1 MKYVCA
7 LLSVSAVLL
16 GPLMFGLTT
25 GFTGQTIDTMAN
37 TVTTADGTPIE
48 IGDYDHLW
56 VLHGSSESS
65 LFGSLVNIGAMFG
78 AFIGGPLID
87 KFGRKWCLVGCS
99 PCFVLCYLWQ
109 ALAHTSWQLLFE
121 RVLVGIIV
129 GVESVAAPTYIG
141 EASPTKIRGMLGA
154 ANQLA
159 VTIGDLLAYAL
170 AFGFMTQANSTDPNA
185 TSSTFCNWREL
196 SWIYLIP
203 SGLLG
208 IFVFLVPESPRWLA
222 EHRGLDAAK
231 KVLLRLHGT
240 DEDDEDVVDELKAYQ
255 ITVEAQKAKS
265 GWTQKERFNDAIG
278 GLRKYWIQVVIG
290 VVLQICQQLSGIN
303 AVIFYQT
310 SIFQAAGISNMQTMA
325 LVTMA
330 IQVGVTFVACCIM
343 DLAGRRV
350 LLVFA
355 ATGMCISAWMLG
367 LFFYLQDVTGLTN
380 VGWLALAS
388 AYCYIAF
395 FSIGVGPI
403 PWLIMSEIFP
413 NDVRGNAAAIATAVN
428 WLFAFIV
435 TMCLNAYREAIT
447 YQGVFWSFGF
457 ICLVII
463 FFVLFF
469 IPETKGKSF
478 EQIEAEFERKYH
490 QKRAAKSAKATAVGT
505 DGSVDEAGGDSTLSR
520 TSSAAV

>member
-7 LLSVSAVLL
+7 FLSIGAVLL

-37 TVTTADGTPIE
+37 TVATADGTPIQ

-65 LFGSLVNIGAMFG
+65 LFGSLMNIGAMIG

-87 KFGRKWCLVGCS
+87 AFGRKWTLVGCS
-99 PCFVLCYLWQ
+99 PCFVLLYLWQ
-109 ALAHTSWQLLFE
+109 ALAHTSWQLLLE
-121 RVLVGIIV
+121 RILVGIIV
-129 GVESVAAPTYIG
+129 GIESVAAPTYIG
-141 EASPTKIRGMLGA
+141 EASPTKIRGMFGA

-159 VTIGDLLAYAL
+159 VTIGDLIAYAL
-170 AFGFMTQANSTDPNA
+170 GLGFRTQANSVDPNA
-185 TSSTFCNWREL
+185 TSQTFCNWRDV

-208 IFVFLVPESPRWLA
+208 ILVFLVPESPRWLA

-240 DEDDEDVVDELKAYQ
+240 DENDPDVVDELKAYEV
-255 ITVEAQKAKS
+255 TVEAQKAKAGIS
-265 GWTQKERFNDAIG
+265 RKQRFHDAVS

-310 SIFQAAGISNMQTMA
+310 TIFQAAGITNNQMMA
-325 LVTMA
+325 LVTMI
-330 IQVGVTFVACCIM
+330 IQVVVTFISCCIM
-343 DLAGRRV
+343 DLAGRRF

-355 ATGMCISAWMLG
+355 ASGMCISAWMLG
-367 LFFYLQDVTGLTN
+367 LFFYLQNVTGLTN

-435 TMCLNAYREAIT
+435 TMCLDAYRKAIT

-457 ICLVII
+457 ICLVMV

-478 EQIEAEFERKYH
+478 EAIEAEFDRKYH
-490 QKRAAKSAKATAVGT
+490 RKHAAKNEKSPVQNDSMGKAGETPSSPTTSEAV
-505 DGSVDEAGGDSTLSR
+505 
-520 TSSAAV
+520 

>member
-1 MKYVCA
+1 
-7 LLSVSAVLL
+7 
-16 GPLMFGLTT
+16 
-25 GFTGQTIDTMAN
+25 
-37 TVTTADGTPIE
+37 
-48 IGDYDHLW
+48 
-56 VLHGSSESS
+56 
-65 LFGSLVNIGAMFG
+65 
-78 AFIGGPLID
+78 
-87 KFGRKWCLVGCS
+87 
-99 PCFVLCYLWQ
+99 
-109 ALAHTSWQLLFE
+109 
-121 RVLVGIIV
+121 
-129 GVESVAAPTYIG
+129 
-141 EASPTKIRGMLGA
+141 
-154 ANQLA
+154 
-159 VTIGDLLAYAL
+159 
-170 AFGFMTQANSTDPNA
+170 
-185 TSSTFCNWREL
+185 
-196 SWIYLIP
+196 
-203 SGLLG
+203 
-208 IFVFLVPESPRWLA
+208 SPRWLA

-240 DEDDEDVVDELKAYQ
+240 DENDPDVVEELKAYEV
-255 ITVEAQKAKS
+255 TVEAQKAKA
-265 GWTQKERFNDAIG
+265 GQTRKQRFDDAMA

-330 IQVGVTFVACCIM
+330 IQVGVTFIACCIM

-350 LLVFA
+350 LLVAA

-395 FSIGVGPI
+395 FSLGVGPI

-413 NDVRGNAAAIATAVN
+413 NEVRGNAAAIATAVN

-435 TMCLNAYREAIT
+435 TMCLDAYRKAIT

-457 ICLVII
+457 ICLVMI

-478 EQIEAEFERKYH
+478 EEIEAEFDRKYH
-490 QKRAAKSAKATAVGT
+490 RKHATKVEKPATTVDDHSSDDHAT
-505 DGSVDEAGGDSTLSR
+505 DIHSGASEED
-520 TSSAAV
+520 AAVSPTTSVAV

>member
-1 MKYVCA
+1 MKYICA
-7 LLSVSAVLL
+7 VLSVGAVLL

-48 IGDYDHLW
+48 IGVYDHLW

-78 AFIGGPLID
+78 AFVGGPLID
-87 KFGRKWCLVGCS
+87 RFGRKWCLVGCS
-99 PCFVLCYLWQ
+99 PCFVLLYLWQ
-109 ALAHTSWQLLFE
+109 ALAHTSWQLLLE
-121 RVLVGIIV
+121 RIIV
-129 GVESVAAPTYIG
+129 GIVVGIESVAAPTYIG

-159 VTIGDLLAYAL
+159 STVGNLIAYAL
-170 AFGFMTQANSTDPNA
+170 GMAFRTQANSVDPNA
-185 TSSTFCNWREL
+185 TSQTFCNWRDV

-208 IFVFLVPESPRWLA
+208 ILVFLVPESPRWLA

-240 DEDDEDVVDELKAYQ
+240 DENDPDVVEELRAYEA
-255 ITVEAQKAKS
+255 TVEAQKEKAGS
-265 GWTQKERFNDAIG
+265 TRKERFDDAMA

-303 AVIFYQT
+303 AVVFYQT
-310 SIFQAAGISNMQTMA
+310 TIFQAAGISNKQMMA
-325 LVTMA
+325 LVTMI
-330 IQVGVTFVACCIM
+330 IQVVVTFISCCIM
-343 DLAGRRV
+343 DLAGRRF

-355 ATGMCISAWMLG
+355 ASGMCISAWMLG

-435 TMCLNAYREAIT
+435 TMCLDAYRQAIT

-457 ICLVII
+457 ICLVMI

-478 EQIEAEFERKYH
+478 EEIENEFDRKYH
-490 QKRAAKSAKATAVGT
+490 RKHAKNKEPAAPRSEI
-505 DGSVDEAGGDSTLSR
+505 SSTLEE
-520 TSSAAV
+520 SSTPVTTTAEP

>member
-1 MKYVCA
+1 MKYACA
-7 LLSVSAVLL
+7 ILSVAAVLL
-16 GPLMFGLTT
+16 GPLMFGLTS
-25 GFTGQTIDTMAN
+25 GFTGQTIDTMGN
-37 TVTTADGTPIE
+37 SVTTANGTPIE

-56 VLHGSSESS
+56 VFHSSGESS

-87 KFGRKWCLVGCS
+87 RFGRKWCLIGTS
-99 PCFVLCYLWQ
+99 PCFILCYLWQ

-121 RVLVGIIV
+121 RVLVGIVV

-159 VTIGDLLAYAL
+159 VTIGILLAYAL
-170 AFGFMTQANSTDPNA
+170 GMAFRTSANSVDPNA
-185 TSSTFCNWREL
+185 TSQTFCNWRDV

-208 IFVFLVPESPRWLA
+208 LLVFFVPESPRWLA
-222 EHRGLDAAK
+222 EHKGLEAAK

-240 DEDDEDVVDELKAYQ
+240 DENDPDVAVELKAYEV
-255 ITVEAQKAKS
+255 TVEAQKAKS
-265 GWTQKERFNDAIG
+265 GMTQKERFNDAMS

-310 SIFQAAGISNMQTMA
+310 TIFQAAGISNKETMA
-325 LVTMA
+325 IVTMA
-330 IQVGVTFVACCIM
+330 VQVVVTFIACCIM

-350 LLVFA
+350 LLVIG

-388 AYCYIAF
+388 AFCYIAF
-395 FSIGVGPI
+395 FSIGVGAI

-413 NDVRGNAAAIATAVN
+413 NEVRGNAAAIATAVN
-428 WLFAFIV
+428 WLFSFIV
-435 TMCLNAYREAIT
+435 TMCLDAYRKAIT

-457 ICLVII
+457 ICLVMI
-463 FFVLFF
+463 FFVIFF

-478 EQIEAEFERKYH
+478 EQIEAEFDKKYH
-490 QKRAAKSAKATAVGT
+490 RKHAAKVEKTSASESSPTT
-505 DGSVDEAGGDSTLSR
+505 SVE
-520 TSSAAV
+520 V